1 MCPLFVVVVCVQDK
15 VTVPDRD
22 YSTQRVI
29 LGTHTSENE
38 QNHLIIA
45 GANALDA
52 PHSSSRRRA
61 AVAGQGCH
69 PAGSSSSRGHWQGGR
84 HLQRAQGGAT
94 GMLAVPSSIR
104 PPPPP
109 RPPHTDIPTHPLCHA

>member
-1 MCPLFVVVVCVQDK
+1 MPTLAACLLLQDK

-45 GANALDA
+45 GATCGGRQYAGGGVWGKTA
-52 PHSSSRRRA
+52 PAAVVESRR
-61 AVAGQGCH
+61 CN
-69 PAGSSSSRGHWQGGR
+69 
-84 HLQRAQGGAT
+84 AQ
-94 GMLAVPSSIR
+94 P
-104 PPPPP
+104 
-109 RPPHTDIPTHPLCHA
+109 

>member
-1 MCPLFVVVVCVQDK
+1 MLSRHAHTRAPTPCACLLLQDK

-45 GANALDA
+45 GAT
-52 PHSSSRRRA
+52 
-61 AVAGQGCH
+61 C
-69 PAGSSSSRGHWQGGR
+69 GGR
-84 HLQRAQGGAT
+84 QYAGGGDGARQHLPPSWGLVGVI
-94 GMLAVPSSIR
+94 LAACP
-104 PPPPP
+104 
-109 RPPHTDIPTHPLCHA
+109 

>member
-1 MCPLFVVVVCVQDK
+1 

-45 GANALDA
+45 GEGAVELVVRVA
-52 PHSSSRRRA
+52 SGA
-61 AVAGQGCH
+61 AYTTAVFGSVAC
-69 PAGSSSSRGHWQGGR
+69 RW
-84 HLQRAQGGAT
+84 
-94 GMLAVPSSIR
+94 
-104 PPPPP
+104 
-109 RPPHTDIPTHPLCHA
+109 LCD